1 MKTKAW
7 PKERIRTLQD
17 LLLDWYE
24 RHRRELPWRSH
35 PSPYRVWIS
44 EIMLQQTQVRTVL
57 PYYERFLRRFPDIR
71 TLAEAP
77 EQDVLAAWAGLGY
90 YSRARNLQ
98 RAARVI
104 VGQHDGEFPRKLED
118 ILKLPGVGRYTA
130 GAIASIAFNR
140 PQPVVDGNVRRVM
153 SRLHGI
159 ESRTLE
165 SFFWDQAKRWI
176 APGRAS
182 DFNQALMEL
191 GALVCIPS
199 LPRCLICPVQSLC
212 EARRRGIQT
221 RIPPL
226 RSTRAQEVVRLMM
239 LVLARDGSVLLAR
252 RRDAA
257 YIPGE
262 WGLPTQALRDDD
274 IPERV
279 ARLLARNILR
289 GPVHLEACPVV
300 RHSITFRQIII
311 HVFRGEMPAGPIDH
325 GEQFCWSPRTT
336 LSRRLTSSVFR
347 KVLDSAGALELN
359 DS

>member
-57 PYYERFLRRFPDIR
+57 PYYERFLRRFPDIT

-77 EQDVLAAWAGLGY
+77 EHDVLAAWAGLGY

-104 VGQHDGEFPRKLED
+104 VAQHQGEFPRKLED

-130 GAIASIAFNR
+130 GAIDSIAFNR

-159 ESRTLE
+159 ESRPRD

-176 APGRAS
+176 AAGRAS

-191 GALVCIPS
+191 GALVCIPL
-199 LPRCLICPVQSLC
+199 LPRCLICPVHSLC

-221 RIPPL
+221 LIPPL
-226 RSTRAQEVVRLMM
+226 RSNRAREVVRLMM

-279 ARLLARNILR
+279 AGLLARNILR
-289 GPVHLEACPVV
+289 GPVHLKACPVV

>member
-7 PKERIRTLQD
+7 SIEKIQKFQD
-17 LLLDWYE
+17 LLLDWYQQ
-24 RHRRELPWRSH
+24 HRRELPWRSH

-71 TLAEAP
+71 TLAQAP
-77 EQDVLAAWAGLGY
+77 ERDVLAAWAGLGY

-98 RAARVI
+98 RAARI
-104 VGQHDGEFPRKLED
+104 ILEQHGGEFPGRLED

-130 GAIASIAFNR
+130 GAIDSIAYNE
-140 PQPVVDGNVRRVM
+140 PEPIVDGNVRRVM
-153 SRLHGI
+153 NRLHGI
-159 ESRTLE
+159 DSRPRD

-176 APGRAS
+176 PAGRAS

-191 GALVCIPS
+191 GALICVPS
-199 LPRCLICPVQSLC
+199 PPRCLICPVQSLC
-212 EARRRGIQT
+212 EARRRGIQD

-226 RSTRAQEVVRLMM
+226 RSTRAPEAVRLVM

-252 RRDAA
+252 RRDAS

-262 WGLPTQALRDDD
+262 WGLPTRTLRADD

-279 ARLLARNILR
+279 ARLLARRILH
-289 GPVHLEACPVV
+289 GPVRLEACRVV
-300 RHSITFRQIII
+300 RHSITYRHIII
-311 HVFRGEMPAGPIDH
+311 HVFRAELPAGPPSDA
-325 GEQFCWSPRTT
+325 EQFCWSPRTS
-336 LSRRLTSSVFR
+336 LARRLTSSAFR
-347 KVLDSAGALELN
+347 KVLDSAGVFAL
-359 DS
+359 

>member
-1 MKTKAW
+1 MKRNGW
-7 PKERIRTLQD
+7 PRERIRILQD

-44 EIMLQQTQVRTVL
+44 EIMLQQTQVQTVL

-77 EQDVLAAWAGLGY
+77 EAEVLAAWAGLGY

-98 RAARVI
+98 RSARVI
-104 VGQHDGEFPRKLED
+104 MGQHDGEFPRKLED

-130 GAIASIAFNR
+130 GAIDSIAFNR

-159 ESRTLE
+159 EGRPRDG
-165 SFFWDQAKRWI
+165 FFWDQAKRWI
-176 APGRAS
+176 RAGRAS

-199 LPRCLICPVQSLC
+199 LPRCLICPVESLC
-212 EARRRGIQT
+212 EARRRGIQP

-226 RSTRAQEVVRLMM
+226 RSTRAREAIRLMM
-239 LVLARDGSVLLAR
+239 LVLARNGSVLLAR

-262 WGLPTQALRDDD
+262 WGLPTRTLRADD
-274 IPERV
+274 IPERA
-279 ARLLARNILR
+279 ARLLARRILQ
-289 GPVHLEACPVV
+289 GPVPLEACPVV
-300 RHSITFRQIII
+300 RHSITYRHIII
-311 HVFRGEMPAGPIDH
+311 HVFRAELPDGPLNDD
-325 GEQFCWSPRTT
+325 EQFCWSPRTSLT
-336 LSRRLTSSVFR
+336 RRLTSSAFR
-347 KVLDSAGALELN
+347 KVLDSAGVFAP
-359 DS
+359 